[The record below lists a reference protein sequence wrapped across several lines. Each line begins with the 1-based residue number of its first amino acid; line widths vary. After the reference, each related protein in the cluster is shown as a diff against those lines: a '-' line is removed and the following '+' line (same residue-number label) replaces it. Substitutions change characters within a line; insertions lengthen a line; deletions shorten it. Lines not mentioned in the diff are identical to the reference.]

1 MTRRLPT
8 ASRLGLSIAAGK
20 PPTPADRAPAPEAR
34 ELAIA
39 MAERAIAKSATDVLV
54 LDLEQITT
62 VTSYF
67 LICTGSNPRLLHAV
81 VDELVATAKTRFGLS
96 PRIEG
101 RDGNDWVLLDYGS
114 LVVHA
119 FSAESRAF
127 YQLERL
133 WADAPIVTLPGV
145 ALGASLVEEAREL
158 AD

>member
-1 MTRRLPT
+1 
-8 ASRLGLSIAAGK
+8 
-20 PPTPADRAPAPEAR
+20 
-34 ELAIA
+34 

-54 LDLEQITT
+54 LDVEQITT

-81 VDELVATAKTRFGLS
+81 VDELVATAKARFGLS

-114 LVVHA
+114 LIVHA
-119 FSAESRAF
+119 FSAESRGF

-133 WADAPIVTLPGV
+133 WADAPIVELPEPSQ
-145 ALGASLVEEAREL
+145 LGAALLEQPREL
-158 AD
+158 TD